1 LLYILCVFEI
11 AVSDSMKII
20 SFANQKGGVGKT
32 TTAVTLAH
40 GLALSGRRVL
50 LVDMDPQG
58 HVALSLGLA
67 KVPGLYELI
76 CEKKTLQ
83 SLVVYARD
91 NLDVLL
97 SDQSTEGIRRELG
110 FSALKNSI
118 FLDAI
123 SRADYDAVLLDMA
136 PSLDVLHTAGL
147 IASHWVI
154 IPTKMDSLSVDGV
167 QEVIKI
173 LGGFSQRGHVF
184 KGYALLPTFF
194 DRSTRETY
202 LQFRDLTAT
211 FGGRMWPPI
220 PQDTRVREAPAFGK
234 TLWEYSPNSVSMRGL
249 LENQKRVGGYRQ
261 ILRKLMEVLDV

>member
-1 LLYILCVFEI
+1 
-11 AVSDSMKII
+11 MKIF

-58 HVALSLGLA
+58 HVSLSLGLA
-67 KVPGLYELI
+67 KAPGLYELI
-76 CEKKTLQ
+76 CEKKPLR
-83 SLVVYARD
+83 SLVVCARD
-91 NLDVLL
+91 NLDILP
-97 SDQSTEGIRRELG
+97 SNKSTEEIKRDLD
-110 FSALKNSI
+110 FSAMKNTV
-118 FLDAI
+118 FLEAI

-136 PSLDVLHTAGL
+136 PSLDILHTAGL

-154 IPTKMDSLSVDGV
+154 IPTRMDSLSVDGV

-173 LGGFSQRGHVF
+173 LGGFTKRGHAF
-184 KGYALLPTFF
+184 EGYALLPTFF

-202 LQFRDLTAT
+202 LQFRDLTAA

-249 LENQKRVGGYRQ
+249 LENQKRVGGYRH
-261 ILRKLMEVLDV
+261 ILRKLLEALDD

>member
-1 LLYILCVFEI
+1 
-11 AVSDSMKII
+11 MKIF

-58 HVALSLGLA
+58 HVSLSLGLA
-67 KVPGLYELI
+67 KAPGLYGLI
-76 CEKKTLQ
+76 CEKKTLR
-83 SLVVYARD
+83 SLVVCARD
-91 NLDVLL
+91 NLDVLP
-97 SDQSTEGIRRELG
+97 SNKSTEEIMRELD
-110 FSALKNSI
+110 FSAMKNTV
-118 FLDAI
+118 FLEAI

-154 IPTKMDSLSVDGV
+154 IPTRMDSLSVDGV

-173 LGGFSQRGHVF
+173 LGGFTKRGHAF
-184 KGYALLPTFF
+184 EGYALLPTFF

-202 LQFRDLTAT
+202 LQFRDLTAA

-220 PQDTRVREAPAFGK
+220 PQDTRVREAPVFGK

-249 LENQKRVGGYRQ
+249 LENQKRVGGYRH
-261 ILRKLMEVLDV
+261 ILRKVLEALDD

>member
-1 LLYILCVFEI
+1 
-11 AVSDSMKII
+11 MKIF

-58 HVALSLGLA
+58 HVSLSLGLA
-67 KVPGLYELI
+67 KAPGLYELI
-76 CEKKTLQ
+76 CEKKPLR
-83 SLVVYARD
+83 SLVVCARD
-91 NLDVLL
+91 NLDILP
-97 SDQSTEGIRRELG
+97 SNKSTEEIKRDLD
-110 FSALKNSI
+110 FSAMKNTV
-118 FLDAI
+118 FLEAI

-136 PSLDVLHTAGL
+136 PSLDILHTAGL

-154 IPTKMDSLSVDGV
+154 IPTRMDSLSVDGV

-173 LGGFSQRGHVF
+173 LGGFTKRGHAF
-184 KGYALLPTFF
+184 EGYALLPTFF

-202 LQFRDLTAT
+202 LQFRDLTAA

-234 TLWEYSPNSVSMRGL
+234 TLWESSPNSVSMRGL
-249 LENQKRVGGYRQ
+249 LENQKRVGGYRH
-261 ILRKLMEVLDV
+261 ILRKLLEALDD

>member
-1 LLYILCVFEI
+1 
-11 AVSDSMKII
+11 MKIF

-58 HVALSLGLA
+58 HVSLSLGLA
-67 KVPGLYELI
+67 KAPGLYELI
-76 CEKKTLQ
+76 CEKKPLR
-83 SLVVYARD
+83 SLVVCARD
-91 NLDVLL
+91 NLDILP
-97 SDQSTEGIRRELG
+97 SNKSTEEIKRELN
-110 FSALKNSI
+110 FSAMKNTV
-118 FLDAI
+118 FLEAI

-154 IPTKMDSLSVDGV
+154 IPTRMDSLSVDGV

-173 LGGFSQRGHVF
+173 LGGFTKRGHAF
-184 KGYALLPTFF
+184 EGYALLPTFF

-202 LQFRDLTAT
+202 LQFRDLTAA

-249 LENQKRVGGYRQ
+249 LENQKRVGGYRH
-261 ILRKLMEVLDV
+261 ILRKLLEALDD

>member
-1 LLYILCVFEI
+1 
-11 AVSDSMKII
+11 MKII

-58 HVALSLGLA
+58 HVALSLGFE
-67 KVPGLYELI
+67 KTPGLYELI

-83 SLVVYARD
+83 SLVVSARD
-91 NLDVLL
+91 NLDVLP
-97 SDQSTEGIRRELG
+97 SDKHTEAVKREINFST
-110 FSALKNSI
+110 LKNST
-118 FLDAI
+118 FLESI
-123 SRADYDAVLLDMA
+123 SSAEYDAVLLDMA
-136 PSLDVLHTAGL
+136 PSLDALHAACL
-147 IASHWVI
+147 IISNWVI
-154 IPTKMDSLSVDGV
+154 IPTRMDSLSVDGV
-167 QEVIKI
+167 QEVIKT
-173 LGGFSQRGHVF
+173 LGGFSRRGHVF
-184 KGYALLPTFF
+184 EGYALLPTFF

-202 LQFRDLTAT
+202 LQFRDLATA

-220 PQDTRVREAPAFGK
+220 PQDTRVREAPAFGR

-261 ILRKLMEVLDV
+261 ILQKLMEILDD